1 MDNSNT
7 EYMLELLEKNSKD
20 SVNKASNKLVND
32 YFVEQMIRDVAKEEV
47 RNRLNANTTI
57 TDDSLT
63 TIVNDQI
70 AKYTKKYVD
79 DLVRE
84 EVYNILKTGKLREII
99 KEMAP
104 ELIRS
109 SVMSHVTGAVDE
121 SMANLEKVV
130 DDYVL
135 QTIKS
140 KI

>member
-1 MDNSNT
+1 MD
-7 EYMLELLEKNSKD
+7 ELLEKNIKD
-20 SVNKASNKLVND
+20 SANKAGSKLVND
-32 YFVEQMIRDVAKEEV
+32 YFVEQIIRDVAKEEV
-47 RNRLNANTTI
+47 RDRLNANATI
-57 TDDSLT
+57 TESSLT
-63 TIVNDQI
+63 AIVNDQI

-84 EVYNILKTGKLREII
+84 EVYNMLKTGKLREII

-109 SVMSHVTGAVDE
+109 SVISHVTGAVDE
-121 SMANLEKVV
+121 SMVNLEKAV

>member
-47 RNRLNANTTI
+47 RNRLNANATI
-57 TDDSLT
+57 TNDSLT

-70 AKYTKKYVD
+70 AKYTKKYID

-121 SMANLEKVV
+121 SMVNLEKAV